1 MVLDIFNDYSDIVI
15 KFNPDL
21 KTEVLKK
28 KSTFIVSM
36 LLWSTGIS
44 VIVFSSIIFI
54 THRIAGPIYKLQKY
68 LRGIREGSKSDR
80 LYFRKGDY
88 FLDLAQDI
96 NLTIESLQNYKN
108 SDKEKLEEIVAYIK
122 NLEMVVPE
130 DKRPVISSIVTKLSN
145 RQTDLF

>member
-80 LYFRKGDY
+80 LYFRKGDD